1 MCIYVRQ
8 LELLLK
14 VWKDGDHSRLQP
26 TIPSHANVFQILLN
40 MLKKKASDRE
50 MELIGVSS
58 AQGAVTVLEL
68 VRDKFNDTMS

>member
-40 MLKKKASDRE
+40 MLKKKASDR
-50 MELIGVSS
+50 
-58 AQGAVTVLEL
+58 
-68 VRDKFNDTMS
+68 